1 MKQSTA
7 PLIVLMA
14 DDDEDDCLL
23 AREALRESSATF
35 EMHFVKD
42 GVQLLQ
48 YLRREGDYHDPVV
61 APKPNLILLDLNMPR
76 KDGREALSEL
86 KASRDFK
93 QIPVVIFTTSNTPE
107 DVERSVR
114 FGAVFYQTKPVTF
127 DAMVKFLEQLTG
139 YCLAHNASSLTQS
152 I

>member
-1 MKQSTA
+1 MKQSTP

-23 AREALRESSATF
+23 AQEALSESSATF

-42 GVQLLQ
+42 GFELLQ
-48 YLRREGDYHDPVV
+48 YLRREGDYSDPVT
-61 APKPNLILLDLNMPR
+61 APMPNLILLDLNMPR

-86 KASRDFK
+86 KANRDFSR
-93 QIPVVIFTTSNTPE
+93 IPVVIFTTSNTPE
-107 DVERSVR
+107 DVERSIR

-127 DAMVKFLEQLTG
+127 DAMVKFLEQLTS
-139 YCLAHNASSLTQS
+139 YCSAHHSDFLARSM
-152 I
+152 

>member
-1 MKQSTA
+1 MQQSIP

-23 AREALRESSATF
+23 AREALLESSAPY
-35 EMHFVKD
+35 EMRFVKD
-42 GVQLLQ
+42 GVELMQ
-48 YLRREGDYHDPVV
+48 YLRMEEEYCNPAD

-86 KASRDFK
+86 KSHQDFRR
-93 QIPVVIFTTSNTPE
+93 IPVVIFTTSNTPE
-107 DVERSVR
+107 DTECSTR

-127 DAMVKFLEQLTG
+127 SEMVHFLEQLSG
-139 YCLAHNASSLTQS
+139 YCLAHDSDVLVHS